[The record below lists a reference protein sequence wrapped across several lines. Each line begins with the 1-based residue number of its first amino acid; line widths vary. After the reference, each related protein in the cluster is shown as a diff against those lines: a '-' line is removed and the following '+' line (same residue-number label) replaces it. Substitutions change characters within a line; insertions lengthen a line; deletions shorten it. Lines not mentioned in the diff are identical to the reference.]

1 MVSLPERRRAAE
13 YLQKTFGVSERKA
26 CRVLA
31 IHRSTHRHRG
41 SRQLPYAATKEVVR
55 LSYRHPCWG
64 YRKIYDLLDRCRY
77 PVGREKVRLI
87 RATEGLQVPKKT
99 RKRKALGCSTHLAN
113 KATRPY
119 QVWSWDFIHDQSL
132 DGRSLRCLV
141 VVDEFTR
148 ECLAIECG
156 RSMTSRDVITVL
168 VRLKKAH
175 GTPDYIRSDNGPE
188 FVARSLKNW
197 MQSKAIGS
205 HYIEPGS
212 PWQNAYAESF
222 NSILRSTCLNRWAFE
237 SVGEAQAVIEQ
248 WRGEY
253 TAIRLHGSLG
263 GRSPAQFKTD
273 WADNRLQPSS
283 AAARKS

>member
-13 YLQKTFGVSERKA
+13 YLQKTFEVSERKA
-26 CRVLA
+26 CKVLS
-31 IHRSTHRHRG
+31 IHRSSQRHRG
-41 SRQLPYAATKEVVR
+41 PRLLPHVATKEIVR
-55 LSYRHPCWG
+55 LSYRHPGWG

-77 PVGREKVRLI
+77 PIGRERLRLI
-87 RATEGLQVPKKT
+87 RAAEGLQVPKKT
-99 RKRKALGCSTHLAN
+99 RRRKPLGCSTHLAK
-113 KATRPY
+113 KATRPN

-132 DGRSLRCLV
+132 DGRSLRCLI

-156 RSMTSRDVITVL
+156 RSMTSHEVIGVL
-168 VRLKKAH
+168 KRLKKTRGA
-175 GTPDYIRSDNGPE
+175 PEYIRSDNGPE
-188 FVARSLKNW
+188 FVARSLKAW
-197 MQSKAIGS
+197 LESESIGA

-237 SVGEAQAVIEQ
+237 SVAEARAVIEQ

-253 TAIRLHGSLG
+253 NAIRPHGSLG
-263 GRSPAQFKTD
+263 GRSPAQFKKD
-273 WADNRLQPSS
+273 WADNRLQTSS
-283 AAARKS
+283 MAERKS